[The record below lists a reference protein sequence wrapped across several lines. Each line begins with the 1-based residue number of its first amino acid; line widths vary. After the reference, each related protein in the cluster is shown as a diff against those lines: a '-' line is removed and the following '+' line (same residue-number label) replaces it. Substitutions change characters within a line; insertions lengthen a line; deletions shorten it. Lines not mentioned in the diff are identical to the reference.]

1 MQEQLSRAKNMV
13 SSTALLYLKND
24 QDGGQWQGPTGGHEI
39 YENQWIFNIQTK
51 TDPEKNE
58 FVFERKG
65 SL

>member
-1 MQEQLSRAKNMV
+1 MV

-24 QDGGQWQGPTGGHEI
+24 QDDGHFRIPVAGGGHEI

-51 TDPEKNE
+51 SDPEKNE

-65 SL
+65 SF